1 MLLAADYP
9 FLDVLWTM
17 LIFFLWITWF
27 WLLIT
32 VFADIF
38 RRHDLSGLG
47 KTAWLIFAIVLPFL
61 GVFLYLITQGDKMAS
76 RNVEHA
82 RAQQAQLDA
91 YVRET
96 AGSGGA
102 AAEIEKAKGLLDSG
116 AITQA
121 EFDAIKQKALAAS

>member
-1 MLLAADYP
+1 MLAADYP

-17 LIFFLWITWF
+17 LIFFLWVIWF

-32 VFADIF
+32 VFVDIF
-38 RRHDLSGLG
+38 RRRDISGLG
-47 KTAWLIFAIVLPFL
+47 KTAWVIFVIVLPFL
-61 GVFLYLITQGDKMAS
+61 GVFIYLITQSDEMAQ
-76 RNVEHA
+76 RNIDQA
-82 RAQQAQLDA
+82 RAQQQQFDA

-96 AGSGGA
+96 AGSSGA

-121 EFDAIKQKALAAS
+121 EFDAIKQKALG